1 MKTKNSLF
9 TSLFVI
15 ILIAVSCKGPDGK
28 NPSDDQNFIN
38 NGGLILPDGF
48 TSLVVAESLGRARHI
63 TVRDNGDIY
72 LALRQLE
79 NDKGIVALR
88 DSNGDGA
95 ADEIEYFGE
104 YAGTGIDIHK
114 GFLYFASD
122 QEVMRYKLIDGQ
134 LLPDQN
140 RELIVTGF
148 PDQNQ
153 HEVKPFTF
161 DGNGNIYVNVGAP
174 SNACMEQMR
183 TAGSKGL
190 FPCPQLER
198 QAGIWRFR
206 DDVPGQ
212 DQVKDGYRYAT
223 GIRNS
228 VALDWNFNSDHLYV
242 VQHGRDQL
250 YQFFPDLFDEDAGV
264 NLPAEELFLVND
276 GSDFGWPYCYFD
288 PFLKKKVL
296 APEYGG
302 DGETSEGCEDKEDP
316 IMDFPAHAAPNDILF
331 YSGNQFPERYKNGA
345 FIAFHGSWNR
355 APQEQEGYYVVFIPF
370 EGAYPSAEWEIFAD
384 GFAGKDVVMQPHEA
398 EHRPMGLAQ
407 GPDGSLYV
415 SDSQSGK
422 IWKIQYHE

>member
-1 MKTKNSLF
+1 MKAKTKLLLILGIF
-9 TSLFVI
+9 LLLIVACTSSNDRKKTGDLTSAI
-15 ILIAVSCKGPDGK
+15 DGE
-28 NPSDDQNFIN
+28 
-38 NGGLILPDGF
+38 LTLPDGF
-48 TSLVVAESLGRARHI
+48 SSIVVAESLGRGRHL
-63 TVRDNGDIY
+63 TVRDNGDIF

-79 NDKGIVALR
+79 NNKGIVALR
-88 DSNGDGA
+88 DSDGNGS
-95 ADEIEYFGE
+95 ADIIKYFGE
-104 YAGTGIDIHK
+104 FPGTGIDFHN
-114 GFLYFASD
+114 GYLYFGSD
-122 QEVMRYKLIDGQ
+122 QEVMRYKFLDSE
-134 LLPDQN
+134 LLPDPS

-161 DGNGNIYVNVGAP
+161 DGEGNIYVNVGAP

-183 TAGSKGL
+183 TAGSQGL
-190 FPCPQLER
+190 YPCPQLER
-198 QAGIWRFR
+198 HAGIWRFK
-206 DDVPGQ
+206 DNVLNQ
-212 DQVKDGYRYAT
+212 DQVKDGYHYAT

-228 VALDWNFNSDHLYV
+228 VALDWNFNSNHLYV

-250 YQFFPDLFDEDAGV
+250 YQFFPDLYDEDAGV
-264 NLPAEELFLVND
+264 NLPAEELFLVKD

-288 PFLKKKVL
+288 PYLEKKVQ

-302 DGETSEGCEDKEDP
+302 DGESTTGCEDKEDP
-316 IMDFPAHAAPNDILF
+316 IMFFPAHAAPNDILF
-331 YSGNQFPERYKNGA
+331 YSGNQFPARYKNGA

-370 EGAYPSAEWEIFAD
+370 DGAYPSGDWEIFAD

-407 GPDGSLYV
+407 GPEGSLFV

-422 IWKIQYHE
+422 IWKIQYND

>member
-1 MKTKNSLF
+1 MKTKSRLF
-9 TSLFVI
+9 FGIFFL
-15 ILIAVSCKGPDGK
+15 ILIAVACGGPDGK
-28 NPSDDQNFIN
+28 KQTEELTYVND
-38 NGGLILPDGF
+38 GGLILPDGF
-48 TSLVVAESLGRARHI
+48 TSLVVAESTGRARHI

-79 NDKGIVALR
+79 NNKGIVALR
-88 DSNGDGA
+88 DSDGDGA
-95 ADEIEYFGE
+95 ADEIEYFGD
-104 YAGTGIDIHK
+104 YPGTGIDIHK
-114 GFLYFASD
+114 GYLYFGSD
-122 QEVMRYKLIDGQ
+122 QEVMRYNLIDGE

-198 QAGIWRFR
+198 QAGIWRFK

-212 DQVKDGYRYAT
+212 DQVQDGYRYAT

-250 YQFFPDLFDEDAGV
+250 YQFFPDLFDEDTGV

-288 PFLKKKVL
+288 PFLEKKVL

-302 DGETSEGCEDKEDP
+302 DGEISEDCESKEDP
-316 IMDFPAHAAPNDILF
+316 IMFFPAHAAPNDILF
-331 YSGNQFPERYKNGA
+331 YSGNLFPERYKNGA

-370 EGAYPSAEWEIFAD
+370 DGAYPSGEWEIFAD
-384 GFAGKDVVMQPHEA
+384 GFAGKEVVMQPHEA